1 MSVRACVEGSGW
13 PKGGVVARHRCVS
26 DVICGCHGDAIDWP
40 TRRQTSRESR
50 RHSDYC
56 PSPRPSDY
64 TPTSTPSSSSFTPI
78 HPVSRERRGA
88 LLSSPPSRAFTTNV
102 VHSHAT
108 PIPAPRAQTRPNT
121 LDTRLT
127 TESRLPGNL
136 NFPSVPNATNT
147 VNDLLFL
154 LEAKEEPLFAREKQ
168 RKKYQLSAPLR
179 LSDTTVGRTGHL

>member
-1 MSVRACVEGSGW
+1 MADAPTDVTGVAAPLRLLPVPAPLRLHANVHSLLLLLHPDSPRFAGEEGCSPLLPSLSCVYHERR
-13 PKGGVVARHRCVS
+13 PLARHANPCS
-26 DVICGCHGDAIDWP
+26 
-40 TRRQTSRESR
+40 
-50 RHSDYC
+50 
-56 PSPRPSDY
+56 
-64 TPTSTPSSSSFTPI
+64 
-78 HPVSRERRGA
+78 
-88 LLSSPPSRAFTTNV
+88 
-102 VHSHAT
+102 
-108 PIPAPRAQTRPNT
+108 TRPNT